1 MKKIQKISPWHI
13 LAGLIVGK
21 ALVSSLSIYDIFW
34 VGGAILY
41 YLHRG
46 KLNQNFKRLFL
57 EFDFKLNILL
67 LFSRGFTISI
77 ANKEEIEEVQ
87 KLRYKVYLENG
98 YINENR
104 KKKLGE
110 EDDSSQTE
118 SICIRKKGIIVAS
131 LRIIYSEQEK
141 RELPIE
147 KYFNI
152 SEEMGQRK
160 MEVSKLIID
169 SKYRSKNF
177 GSAIVL
183 TSLLL
188 YTWKRALDKK
198 INVVYFFIDERLA
211 KKISKRMKI
220 KFSEVAQGR
229 LLKKQLE
236 ARNEMAGYFQNSK
249 IKPYKIKL

>member
-1 MKKIQKISPWHI
+1 MYRKEISVKLRGIKNIFYELELKCNLAI
-13 LAGLIVGK
+13 LASK
-21 ALVSSLSIYDIFW
+21 
-34 VGGAILY
+34 
-41 YLHRG
+41 
-46 KLNQNFKRLFL
+46 
-57 EFDFKLNILL
+57 
-67 LFSRGFTISI
+67 GFAVSI

-87 KLRYKVYLENG
+87 KLRYRVYLENG
-98 YINENR
+98 YIHKNR

-118 SICIRKKGIIVAS
+118 SICIKKKGIIVAS
-131 LRIIYSEQEK
+131 LRVIYSEGEK

-152 SEEMGQRK
+152 SEEIGQYK

-177 GSAIVL
+177 GSAIIL

-198 INVVYFFIDERLA
+198 INVVYFFIDECLA
-211 KKISKRMKI
+211 KKISKRMNI
-220 KFSEVAQGR
+220 KFSEVAQGK
-229 LLKKQLE
+229 LLEKQLA
-236 ARNEMAGYFQNSK
+236 ARNEMAGYFQNPK